1 MQIDT
6 AAAIDLSKEKKQN
19 KSSFSDQMKAYIKHP
34 GSGVLALLTL
44 LGAVLTFALLFFLIG
59 YILVKG
65 VPYLSIDLFSLTY
78 NSENLSL
85 LPSLINTFILTV
97 VSLVIAAPLGIFAAI
112 YLVEYAKKGSKL
124 VNVIRITAETLSG
137 IPSIVYGLFGM
148 LFFVT
153 ALHWGLSLLSGSLT
167 LVIMIL
173 PLIMRTAEEAL
184 KSVPD
189 SYREAS
195 FGLGAGKL
203 RTIFT
208 IVLPSAVPGILAG
221 VILAISFIEIFLII
235 RASFLSRVKEVG
247 VYRAI
252 GVKKNDIYKMFIGE
266 ILAITT
272 MASLPGFALM
282 AYILHR
288 ISAISY
294 FSKMFLINPTVL
306 GLSLV
311 LIYGF
316 NLVFGLLPVFRTIRK
331 TPAAILSRTDVN

>member
-1 MQIDT
+1 MQQLNAEKINVKDT
-6 AAAIDLSKEKKQN
+6 YGQSEKEYKKEKW
-19 KSSFSDQMKAYIKHP
+19 SSIFS
-34 GSGVLALLTL
+34 TL
-44 LGAVLTFALLFFLIG
+44 
-59 YILVKG
+59 
-65 VPYLSIDLFSLTY
+65 
-78 NSENLSL
+78 
-85 LPSLINTFILTV
+85 
-97 VSLVIAAPLGIFAAI
+97 
-112 YLVEYAKKGSKL
+112 
-124 VNVIRITAETLSG
+124 
-137 IPSIVYGLFGM
+137 
-148 LFFVT
+148 
-153 ALHWGLSLLSGSLT
+153 
-167 LVIMIL
+167 
-173 PLIMRTAEEAL
+173 
-184 KSVPD
+184 
-189 SYREAS
+189 
-195 FGLGAGKL
+195 
-203 RTIFT
+203 
-208 IVLPSAVPGILAG
+208 ILAG

-306 GLSLV
+306 GLSLI